1 MVSLFSNLV
10 NNLYEGLHRIT
21 CKLWHEDKKWETC
34 RIKYKYYERFLEY
47 TNFKDNLIEYKN
59 LSCNKSYQRK
69 LKQRFYNTYKF
80 SNHDNNEFILLLPK
94 GVYPYEY
101 MDDWEKFDE
110 TLPKKKRVLV
120 N

>member
-1 MVSLFSNLV
+1 MQQ
-10 NNLYEGLHRIT
+10 
-21 CKLWHEDKKWETC
+21 KLSKKV
-34 RIKYKYYERFLEY
+34 
-47 TNFKDNLIEYKN
+47 
-59 LSCNKSYQRK
+59 K
-69 LKQRFYNTYKF
+69 LKQQFYNTYKF

-94 GVYPYEY
+94 GVNPYEY